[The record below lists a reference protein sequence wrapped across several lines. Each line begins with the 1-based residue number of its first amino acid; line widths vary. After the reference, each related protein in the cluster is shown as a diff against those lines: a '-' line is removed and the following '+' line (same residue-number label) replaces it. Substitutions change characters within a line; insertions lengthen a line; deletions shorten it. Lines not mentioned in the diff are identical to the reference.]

1 MQLCC
6 GHKGEPVQVP
16 KFEGIVQLHWQLII
30 VAEAAGVAVPFA
42 VLVHQPVAV
51 PKFEGE
57 SGAACLRA
65 CSRLSALLQTS
76 HCAQVL
82 NRFAQRPLLPCALAG
97 SESSGE
103 FDAL

>member
-1 MQLCC
+1 MSAQLCC

-76 HCAQVL
+76 HCTSVEPICSAT
-82 NRFAQRPLLPCALAG
+82 AAPLC
-97 SESSGE
+97 SSRVGE
-103 FDAL
+103 LRRV